1 MPGVADRMEFKN
13 LVAPV
18 ALLFILSLGF
28 GNMQAFGQ
36 PMTKDA
42 NLRIEST
49 VQGLSFPTS
58 MLFLDADHILVLEKE
73 GNVRLVSS
81 GVLQPSPVL
90 SLPAVNKNERGL
102 LGIEKIRDNVFLYV
116 TESDGGAK
124 NRVYRYDISGSSL
137 TNQKLLLDLPAGPG
151 TNHQGG
157 KLVSGKDNSLYS
169 VTGEL
174 QRNGKDQNIKD
185 GPDPDFSGAILRVN
199 PENGSPAQN
208 NPFPTSN
215 SSSDPLGHYYAY
227 GIRNSFGLAI
237 DPVTGSLWD
246 TENGEDVYDEINLV
260 TPGFNSG
267 WKLVMGP
274 ISSSGISESQLVN
287 FPGSKYSD
295 PALSFKDPIGI
306 TDIEFLASN
315 KLGDKY
321 TNNVFVG
328 DINNGNLYFFQ
339 MNEGRNG
346 FNLASP
352 GLDDKVVDNSQ
363 ELDSV
368 VLGSGFGGITDIETG
383 PDGYLYV
390 LSYDDGIIYKISTP

>member
-1 MPGVADRMEFKN
+1 MPVVVDRMEFKN
-13 LVAPV
+13 LVAPLV
-18 ALLFILSLGF
+18 LLFIIGSAF

-36 PMTKDA
+36 PMINDPV
-42 NLRIEST
+42 LRIEPT

-58 MLFLDADHILVLEKE
+58 MLFLDAEHILVLEKE
-73 GNVRLVSS
+73 GKVRLVSN
-81 GVLQPSPVL
+81 GVLQPEPVL
-90 SLPAVNKNERGL
+90 SLNAVNKNERGL
-102 LGIEKIRDNVFLYV
+102 LGIEKIGQNVFLYV
-116 TESDGGAK
+116 TESDGEAK
-124 NRVYRYDISGSSL
+124 NRIYRYDISGSTL
-137 TNQKLLLDLPAGPG
+137 TNQKMILDLPAGPG

-185 GPDPDFSGAILRVN
+185 GPDPDFSGAILRVH
-199 PENGSPAQN
+199 PDNGSPAQN
-208 NPFPTSN
+208 NPLSTSN
-215 SSSDPLGHYYAY
+215 SPSDPLGHYYAY

-274 ISSSGISESQLVN
+274 ISSSGISETQLVN
-287 FPGSKYSD
+287 FQGSKYSD

-306 TDIEFLASN
+306 TDIEFLASD

-328 DINNGNLYFFQ
+328 DIKNGNLYFFQ

-352 GLDDKVVDNSQ
+352 GLDDNVIDNDQ

-368 VLGSGFGGITDIETG
+368 VLGTEFGGITDIETG

-390 LSYDDGIIYKISTP
+390 LSYDDGAIYKISSS

>member
-1 MPGVADRMEFKN
+1 MEFKN
-13 LVAPV
+13 LDVPV
-18 ALLFILSLGF
+18 ALLFIVSLGF
-28 GNMQAFGQ
+28 GSIQAFGQ

-42 NLRIEST
+42 TLKIESV

-58 MLFLDADHILVLEKE
+58 LLFLDADHILVLEKE

-90 SLPAVNKNERGL
+90 SLPTVNKNERGL
-102 LGIEKIRDNVFLYV
+102 LGIEKIGENVYLYV

-124 NRVYRYDISGSSL
+124 NRIYKYDISGSSL
-137 TNQKLLLDLPAGPG
+137 TNQKMILDLPAGPG

-157 KLVSGKDNSLYS
+157 KLVAGKDKSLYS

-208 NPFPTSN
+208 NPFVTSN
-215 SSSDPLGHYYAY
+215 STSDPLGHFYAY

-260 TPGFNSG
+260 KPGFNSG

-274 ISSSGISESQLVN
+274 IANSGISESQLVN

-295 PALSFKDPIGI
+295 PTLSFKDPIGI

-321 TNNVFVG
+321 TNNLFVG

-339 MNEGRNG
+339 MNEERNG

-352 GLDDKVVDNSQ
+352 SLDDKVIDDDQ

-368 VLGSGFGGITDIETG
+368 VLGTGFGGITDIETG
-383 PDGYLYV
+383 PDGFLYV
-390 LSYDDGIIYKISTP
+390 LSYNDGVIYKVSMSS

>member
-1 MPGVADRMEFKN
+1 MPVVADRMEFKN

-102 LGIEKIRDNVFLYV
+102 LGIEKIGENVFLYV

-185 GPDPDFSGAILRVN
+185 GPDPEFSGAILRVN
-199 PENGSPAQN
+199 PENGEPCTEQS
-208 NPFPTSN
+208 FP
-215 SSSDPLGHYYAY
+215 
-227 GIRNSFGLAI
+227 
-237 DPVTGSLWD
+237 
-246 TENGEDVYDEINLV
+246 
-260 TPGFNSG
+260 
-267 WKLVMGP
+267 
-274 ISSSGISESQLVN
+274 
-287 FPGSKYSD
+287 
-295 PALSFKDPIGI
+295 
-306 TDIEFLASN
+306 
-315 KLGDKY
+315 
-321 TNNVFVG
+321 
-328 DINNGNLYFFQ
+328 
-339 MNEGRNG
+339 
-346 FNLASP
+346 
-352 GLDDKVVDNSQ
+352 
-363 ELDSV
+363 
-368 VLGSGFGGITDIETG
+368 
-383 PDGYLYV
+383 
-390 LSYDDGIIYKISTP
+390 YK

>member
-1 MPGVADRMEFKN
+1 MPVVVDRMEFKN

-18 ALLFILSLGF
+18 VLLFIIGSAF

-36 PMTKDA
+36 PMINDA
-42 NLRIEST
+42 VLRIEPT

-58 MLFLDADHILVLEKE
+58 MLFLDTEHILVLEKE
-73 GNVRLVSS
+73 GNVRLVSN
-81 GVLQPSPVL
+81 GVLQPEPVL
-90 SLPAVNKNERGL
+90 SLNAVNKNERGL
-102 LGIEKIRDNVFLYV
+102 LGIEKIGQNVFLYV
-116 TESDGGAK
+116 TESDGEAK
-124 NRVYRYDISGSSL
+124 NRVYRYDISGSTL
-137 TNQKLLLDLPAGPG
+137 TNQKMILDLPAGPG

-185 GPDPDFSGAILRVN
+185 GPDHDFSGAILRVH
-199 PENGSPAQN
+199 PDNGSPAQN
-208 NPFPTSN
+208 NPFSTSN
-215 SSSDPLGHYYAY
+215 SPSDPLGHYYAY

-274 ISSSGISESQLVN
+274 ISSSGISETQLVD

-306 TDIEFLASN
+306 TDIEFLASD

-328 DINNGNLYFFQ
+328 DIKNGNLYFFQ

-352 GLDDKVVDNSQ
+352 GLDDNVVDNDQ

-368 VLGSGFGGITDIETG
+368 VLGTEFGGITDIETG

-390 LSYDDGIIYKISTP
+390 LSYDDGAIYKISSS

>member
-1 MPGVADRMEFKN
+1 MEFKN
-13 LVAPV
+13 LDVPV
-18 ALLFILSLGF
+18 ALLFIVSLGF
-28 GNMQAFGQ
+28 GSIQAFGQ

-42 NLRIEST
+42 TLKIESV

-58 MLFLDADHILVLEKE
+58 LLFLDADHILVLEKE

-90 SLPAVNKNERGL
+90 SLPTVNKNERGL
-102 LGIEKIRDNVFLYV
+102 LGIEKIGENVYLYV

-124 NRVYRYDISGSSL
+124 NRIYKYDISGSSL
-137 TNQKLLLDLPAGPG
+137 TNQKMILDLPAGPG

-157 KLVSGKDNSLYS
+157 KLVAGKDKSLYS

-208 NPFPTSN
+208 NPFVTSN
-215 SSSDPLGHYYAY
+215 STSDPLGHYYAY

-260 TPGFNSG
+260 KPGFNSG

-274 ISSSGISESQLVN
+274 IANSGISESQLVN

-295 PALSFKDPIGI
+295 PTLSFKDPIGI

-321 TNNVFVG
+321 TNNLFVG

-339 MNEGRNG
+339 MNEERNG

-352 GLDDKVVDNSQ
+352 GLEVIDDDQ

-368 VLGSGFGGITDIETG
+368 VLGTGFGGITDIETG
-383 PDGYLYV
+383 PDGFLYV
-390 LSYDDGIIYKISTP
+390 LSYNDGVIYKVSMSS

>member
-1 MPGVADRMEFKN
+1 MPVVVDRMEFKN

-18 ALLFILSLGF
+18 VLLFIIGSAF

-36 PMTKDA
+36 PMINDA
-42 NLRIEST
+42 VLRIEPT

-58 MLFLDADHILVLEKE
+58 MLFLDAEHILVLEKE
-73 GNVRLVSS
+73 GKVRLVSN
-81 GVLQPSPVL
+81 GVLQPEPVL
-90 SLPAVNKNERGL
+90 SLNAVNKNERGL
-102 LGIEKIRDNVFLYV
+102 LGIEKIGQNVFLYV
-116 TESDGGAK
+116 TESDGEAK
-124 NRVYRYDISGSSL
+124 NRVYRYDISGSTL
-137 TNQKLLLDLPAGPG
+137 TNQKMILDLPAGPG

-185 GPDPDFSGAILRVN
+185 GPDPDFSGAILRVH
-199 PENGSPAQN
+199 PDNGSPAQN
-208 NPFPTSN
+208 NPFSTSN
-215 SSSDPLGHYYAY
+215 SPSDPLGHYYAY

-274 ISSSGISESQLVN
+274 ISSSGISETQLVN

-306 TDIEFLASN
+306 TDIEFLASD

-328 DINNGNLYFFQ
+328 DIKNGNLYFFQ

-352 GLDDKVVDNSQ
+352 GLDDNVVDNDQ

-368 VLGSGFGGITDIETG
+368 VLGTEFGGITDIETG

-390 LSYDDGIIYKISTP
+390 LSYDDGAIYKISTS

>member
-1 MPGVADRMEFKN
+1 MEFKN
-13 LVAPV
+13 LDVPV
-18 ALLFILSLGF
+18 ALLFIVSLGF
-28 GNMQAFGQ
+28 GSIQAFGQ

-42 NLRIEST
+42 TLKIESV

-58 MLFLDADHILVLEKE
+58 LLFLDADHILVLEKE

-90 SLPAVNKNERGL
+90 SLPTVNKNERGL
-102 LGIEKIRDNVFLYV
+102 LGIEKIGENVYLYV

-124 NRVYRYDISGSSL
+124 NRIYKYDISGSSL
-137 TNQKLLLDLPAGPG
+137 TNQKMILDLPAGPG

-157 KLVSGKDNSLYS
+157 KLVAGKDKSLYS

-208 NPFPTSN
+208 NPFVTSN
-215 SSSDPLGHYYAY
+215 STSDPLGHYYAY

-237 DPVTGSLWD
+237 DPVSGSLWD

-260 TPGFNSG
+260 KPGFNSG

-274 ISSSGISESQLVN
+274 IANSGISESQLVN

-295 PALSFKDPIGI
+295 PTLSFKDPIGI

-339 MNEGRNG
+339 MNEERNG
-346 FNLASP
+346 FNLGSP

>member
-1 MPGVADRMEFKN
+1 MEFKN
-13 LVAPV
+13 LDVPV
-18 ALLFILSLGF
+18 ALLFIVSLGF
-28 GNMQAFGQ
+28 GSIQAFGQ

-42 NLRIEST
+42 TLKIESV

-58 MLFLDADHILVLEKE
+58 LLFLDADHILVLEKE

-90 SLPAVNKNERGL
+90 SLPTVNKNERGL
-102 LGIEKIRDNVFLYV
+102 LGIEKIGENVYLYV

-124 NRVYRYDISGSSL
+124 NRIYKYDISGSSL
-137 TNQKLLLDLPAGPG
+137 TNQKMILDLPAGPG

-157 KLVSGKDNSLYS
+157 KLVAGKDKSLYS

-208 NPFPTSN
+208 NPFVTSN
-215 SSSDPLGHYYAY
+215 STSDPLGHYYAY

-260 TPGFNSG
+260 KPGFNSG

-274 ISSSGISESQLVN
+274 IANSGISESQLVN

-295 PALSFKDPIGI
+295 PTLSFKDPIGI

-321 TNNVFVG
+321 TNNLFVG

-339 MNEGRNG
+339 MNEKRDG

-352 GLDDKVVDNSQ
+352 GLDDKVIDDDQ

-368 VLGSGFGGITDIETG
+368 VLGTGFGGITDIETG

-390 LSYDDGIIYKISTP
+390 LSYNDGVIYKVSKSS

>member
-1 MPGVADRMEFKN
+1 MPVVVDRMEFKN
-13 LVAPV
+13 LVAPL
-18 ALLFILSLGF
+18 ALLFIIGSAF

-36 PMTKDA
+36 PMINDA
-42 NLRIEST
+42 VLRIEPT

-58 MLFLDADHILVLEKE
+58 MLFLDAEHILVLEKE
-73 GNVRLVSS
+73 GKVRLVSN
-81 GVLQPSPVL
+81 GVLQPEPVL
-90 SLPAVNKNERGL
+90 SLNAVNKNERGL
-102 LGIEKIRDNVFLYV
+102 LGIEKIGQNVFLYV
-116 TESDGGAK
+116 TESDGEAK
-124 NRVYRYDISGSSL
+124 NRVYRYDISESTL
-137 TNQKLLLDLPAGPG
+137 TNQKMILDLPAGPG

-199 PENGSPAQN
+199 PDNGSPAQN
-208 NPFPTSN
+208 NPFSTSN
-215 SSSDPLGHYYAY
+215 SPSDPLGHYYAY

-246 TENGEDVYDEINLV
+246 TENGEDGYDEINLV

-274 ISSSGISESQLVN
+274 ISSSGISETQLVN

-295 PALSFKDPIGI
+295 PALSFKEPIGI

-328 DINNGNLYFFQ
+328 DIKNGNLYFFQ

-352 GLDDKVVDNSQ
+352 GLDDNVVDNDQ

-368 VLGSGFGGITDIETG
+368 VLGTEFGGITDIETG

-390 LSYDDGIIYKISTP
+390 LSYDDGAIYKISIS